1 MEQRYDCRGQVHHE
15 QRGRKLG
22 IAGARNVWRHA
33 GGRDNNALATEDVLV
48 YVAMTRVT
56 LALGAIDG
64 HHDDVG
70 SDSGMMSRCRSMRR
84 TGLSTLVVFVRVS
97 K

>member
-1 MEQRYDCRGQVHHE
+1 M
-15 QRGRKLG
+15 L
-22 IAGARNVWRHA
+22 AARNVWRHA

-84 TGLSTLVVFVRVS
+84 TGLRTLMVLYEYQNRNPVYVLFC
-97 K
+97 